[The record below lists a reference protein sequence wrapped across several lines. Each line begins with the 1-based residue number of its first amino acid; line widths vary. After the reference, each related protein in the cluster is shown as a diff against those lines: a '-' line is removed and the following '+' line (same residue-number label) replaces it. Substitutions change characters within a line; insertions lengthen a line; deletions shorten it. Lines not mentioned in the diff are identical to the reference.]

1 VQGVVEK
8 ALRKLNWQGKSLQAA
23 GRTDTGVHAAGQ
35 VVAFDLEWNHPAG
48 ELLQALNAYLPLDVA
63 VRSVQPVPAGFHAR
77 RAARS
82 RTYHY
87 HLFFGEVRDPL
98 RERFAWRVWPKADP
112 VLLQQAAQ
120 ALVGKHDFSAFGTPP
135 RPGSGTLRKVFQAE
149 WLPGQNGRE
158 DEWRFV
164 VKAEAFLY
172 HMVRRMVS
180 LQVEIGQGRTP
191 VEKLLWY
198 LQPQSWKEAERPVTV
213 QGLAPPNG
221 LVLVEVGYPSAIMTV
236 QQAGNEC
243 ECFVD

>member
-35 VVAFDLEWNHPAG
+35 VVAFDLDWNHPAG
-48 ELLQALNAYLPLDVA
+48 ELLQALNAYLPMDVA
-63 VRSVQPVPAGFHAR
+63 VHSVQPVPDGFHAR
-77 RAARS
+77 RDARS

-112 VLLQQAAQ
+112 ALLQQAAQ
-120 ALVGKHDFSAFGTPP
+120 ALVGRHDFSAFGTPP
-135 RPGSGTLRKVFQAE
+135 RPGSSPLRKVFQAE
-149 WLPGQNGRE
+149 WLPGQSGRE
-158 DEWRFV
+158 DDWLFV

-180 LQVEIGQGRTP
+180 LQVEIGQGKNP
-191 VEKLLWY
+191 LEKLLWY
-198 LQPQSWKEAERPVTV
+198 LQPQGWKGEERLVVV

-221 LVLVEVGYPSAIMTV
+221 LVLVEVGYPPAKITV
-236 QQAGNEC
+236 QQTGDYAS
-243 ECFVD
+243 VS